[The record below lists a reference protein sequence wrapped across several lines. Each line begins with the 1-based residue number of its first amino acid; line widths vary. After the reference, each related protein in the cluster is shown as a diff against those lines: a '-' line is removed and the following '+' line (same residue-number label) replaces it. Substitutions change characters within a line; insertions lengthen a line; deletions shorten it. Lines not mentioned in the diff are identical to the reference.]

1 MLVVGRGFENTEIL
15 KPTAIMGGAPFS
27 VVSSVSLHLPGLE
40 NLLEEGQKIFST
52 TQSPMENFSDQSYRI
67 LYTLNKLLF
76 QFICAVVLEAF
87 SRLLAGVLSLLF
99 EKNAILL
106 LISGR
111 SLSFPAHPCHVRSYQ
126 CDFYLSHT
134 QRGAVVIKVL

>member
-15 KPTAIMGGAPFS
+15 KPKAIMGGAPFS

-67 LYTLNKLLF
+67 LYTFNKLLF
-76 QFICAVVLEAF
+76 QFICAVVP
-87 SRLLAGVLSLLF
+87 GSLLTLVSRCTLTF
-99 EKNAILL
+99 
-106 LISGR
+106 
-111 SLSFPAHPCHVRSYQ
+111 V
-126 CDFYLSHT
+126 
-134 QRGAVVIKVL
+134 